1 MKKWFIVL
9 FLSILILGC
18 AQTELDVPAKQYDF
32 SSVIVNS
39 GFDKNE
45 FITNLEMQMKKEE
58 DLFAKGDIALML
70 GRLKNNHELIFL
82 AHDFYYRKIEF
93 SNNWEEKAI
102 LFETIASLE
111 NSKYYYLRAADAW
124 RKVGNKF
131 RSKLALKLSFNSNLD
146 LEFDLSEL
154 EDYSFDKKANEGIVI
169 GNSQFEL
176 TKDDLIVS
184 QTDRV
189 TRDWLSYQLQ
199 NPFSNNI
206 LKTFSER
213 LTYPEEELLPEI
225 GWHEGA
231 RVSEI
236 KDFGIEHKIATSTI
250 VAKYDGKW
258 YAPNEEGIF
267 MFEVPE
273 DKILYPTT
281 RFFREDLAMVVDTH
295 GINMLVDQAMNYKA
309 TAVIG
314 CCDYPGKIKAAKYL
328 SDKGL
333 KVICNTDRFLPE
345 LMASGAN
352 VLGSAP
358 FKISGDKLLF
368 GDRPMEISLNEPI
381 IVMDTVSEE
390 YGMSYYD
397 TPARYFSKLE
407 LEGIDLNI
415 IPVEVNDFD
424 QMDKVIMKARLKNS
438 NIIAIRLFSLGD
450 YKGVKKWLEEDS
462 RHKAILF
469 HSEAYPYGYKLAREF
484 QSQTSFDDINP
495 ILI

>member
-1 MKKWFIVL
+1 MVL
-9 FLSILILGC
+9 FLLILIFGC
-18 AQTELDVPAKQYDF
+18 AQTEFDVFAKQYDL

-45 FITNLEMQMKKEE
+45 FITNLEAEMKAEE
-58 DLFAKGDIALML
+58 DFFAKGDLTLMV
-70 GRLKNNHELIFL
+70 GRLKNDQDLIFL
-82 AHDFYYRKIEF
+82 AQDFYYRRTEL

-124 RKVGNKF
+124 KKVGNKF
-131 RSKLALKLSFNSNLD
+131 RSKLAFKLAFNSKLN
-146 LEFDLSEL
+146 LEFDTSEI
-154 EDYSFDKKANEGIVI
+154 ESYSFDKQPIDGIVI

-176 TKDDLIVS
+176 TKEDLIVS

-189 TRDWLSYQLQ
+189 SRDWLSYQLQ
-199 NPFSNNI
+199 NPFSTN
-206 LKTFSER
+206 LLTTFSER
-213 LTYPEEELLPEI
+213 LTYSEEELLAEV

-231 RVSEI
+231 RILEI
-236 KDFGIEHKIATSTI
+236 KNSGVQHKIATSTI
-250 VAKYDGKW
+250 VAKHEGKW

-281 RFFREDLAMVVDTH
+281 RFFKEDLAMLIDTH
-295 GINMLVDQAMNYKA
+295 GMNMIVDQALHYKA
-309 TAVIG
+309 TAVIA
-314 CCDYPGKIKAAKYL
+314 CCDHPGKIKAAKYL

-345 LMASGAN
+345 LMASNAN

-358 FKISGDKLLF
+358 FIISKEKLVFGNRPLKISL
-368 GDRPMEISLNEPI
+368 EESV
-381 IVMDTVSEE
+381 IVMDTISED

-397 TPARYFSKLE
+397 TPIRYFENLKSK
-407 LEGIDLNI
+407 GIKLNI
-415 IPVEVNDFD
+415 IPVEVTGFN
-424 QMDKVIMKARLKNS
+424 QMDKVIMEAKIQNS
-438 NIIAIRLFSLGD
+438 NIIAVRIFSLDD
-450 YKGVKKWLEEDS
+450 YNQVKPWLEQNPK
-462 RHKAILF
+462 HKAILF

-484 QSQTSFDDINP
+484 KSQTSFDDINP
-495 ILI
+495 III